1 MHTKSLPAIS
11 QELVRSNLYL
21 KCWKLESFGKC
32 FLGSGKSDVDVEVKR
47 LVLSY
52 MNGIQAIYLLPSLQ
66 QEIDISIVR
75 MEMWTHGDPYN
86 SYQVDGFSLHNI
98 CATMYFPPFDVENVV
113 RVTESHC

>member
-1 MHTKSLPAIS
+1 M
-11 QELVRSNLYL
+11 
-21 KCWKLESFGKC
+21 LEVGK
-32 FLGSGKSDVDVEVKR
+32 FWQIFFGSGKSDVDVEVKR

-86 SYQVDGFSLHNI
+86 SYQVCIFVQQCIFSLI
-98 CATMYFPPFDVENVV
+98 LKILSGWQRAIVEQFLWVAGA
-113 RVTESHC
+113 E

>member
-1 MHTKSLPAIS
+1 M
-11 QELVRSNLYL
+11 
-21 KCWKLESFGKC
+21 

-75 MEMWTHGDPYN
+75 MEMWTNGDPYN
-86 SYQVDGFSLHNI
+86 SYQVWGKFAIN
-98 CATMYFPPFDVENVV
+98 AFYPTKEYYE
-113 RVTESHC
+113 